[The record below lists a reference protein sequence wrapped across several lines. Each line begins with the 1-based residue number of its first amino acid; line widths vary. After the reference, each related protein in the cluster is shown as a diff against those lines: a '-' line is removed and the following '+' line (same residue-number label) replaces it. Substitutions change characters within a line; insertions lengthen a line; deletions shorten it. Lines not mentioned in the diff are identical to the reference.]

1 MKLSLA
7 YLCLFTLLISASCKK
22 GFLDPNPTDR
32 LSEENVWSSP
42 SLIEGLLIDNYK
54 CLSDG
59 FNNNFGIYNDNQ
71 MLASLSDEVVSVYE
85 GYEGRIIFMNG
96 QLNADNVES
105 ALFNKL
111 GWRNQYYY
119 VARANEFL
127 NRINDVTV
135 LTDDLKKTFTGEMKM
150 LRAYR
155 YFNLLKHFGGVPL
168 IDKPYTLGSDYK
180 SIKRSSIEETLNFIL
195 RDLDDAI
202 SLLPADAVNIGRIN
216 KSVAQALKSRVL
228 LYAASPLFNTTN
240 NGARWG
246 EAAAAAKAVIDG
258 GRYSLE
264 MNLEKYRLMFV
275 TYDPSSPEIIFA
287 KETTI
292 LSSPEYGSFELNPPV
307 SHGTT
312 GAGGLSYFTPSQQMV
327 DAYEMSN
334 GKPITDG
341 TSGYNSQD
349 PYKNRDPR
357 FYAFIYYHGAKLNNR
372 ALDYSVGGTD
382 RQFAVYGNPT
392 GYNMRKF
399 INETRF
405 NADATAISNVFV
417 NEATPWI
424 HIRYAEM
431 LLNYAEAINEA
442 EGPAKAFEPINL
454 IRRRAGMPDLP
465 GTLSQSDMRQRIR
478 NERRIELA
486 FEEHRYWDVRRWKI
500 AEETGNITVNGIK
513 ITKNTNGT
521 NTFEVVPAE
530 GPDIVN
536 ERIFLPHQYFW
547 PIMRSEILANPNIEQ
562 NPGY

>member
-1 MKLSLA
+1 MKILIINMF
-7 YLCLFTLLISASCKK
+7 LFIFLIFTSCKK
-22 GFLDPNPTDR
+22 DFLEPNPTDR
-32 LSEENVWSSP
+32 LSEDNVWNSP
-42 SLIEGLLIDNYK
+42 SLIEGLLLDNYK
-54 CLSDG
+54 SLSY
-59 FNNNFGIYNDNQ
+59 GIYSQGGVGDDNQ
-71 MLASLSDEVVSVYE
+71 MLASLSDEVVSIYE

-96 QLNADNVES
+96 QLNADNVENS
-105 ALFNKL
+105 RFNKL

-127 NRINDVTV
+127 NRINEVTV
-135 LTDDLKKTFTGEMKM
+135 LDEDRKKALTGEMKM

-168 IDKPYTLGSDYK
+168 IDKPYTLGIDYK
-180 SIKRSSIEETLNFIL
+180 NIKRSSIEETINFII
-195 RDLDDAI
+195 REFDEAI
-202 SLLPADAVNIGRIN
+202 ALLPIEAVERGRIN
-216 KSVAQALKSRVL
+216 KSIAQALKSRVL
-228 LYAASPLFNTTN
+228 LYVASPLYNAEN
-240 NGARWG
+240 NVAKWSD
-246 EAAAAAKAVIDG
+246 AAAAAKEVIDAG
-258 GRYSLE
+258 KYSLE
-264 MNLEKYRLMFV
+264 MNLEKYRQMFV
-275 TYDPSSPEIIFA
+275 IYSPSSPEIIFA
-287 KETTI
+287 KETSI
-292 LSSPEYGSFELNPPV
+292 LSSPEYGNSGLNPPV

-312 GAGGLSYFTPSQQMV
+312 GAGGLSYFTPTQQMV

-334 GKPITDG
+334 GKPISDMA
-341 TSGYNSQD
+341 SGYNSQD

-357 FYAFIYYHGAKLNNR
+357 FYAFIYHHGAKLNNR
-372 ALDYSVGGTD
+372 KLDYSVDGTD

-405 NADATAISNVFV
+405 NADATAIINPGM

-424 HIRYAEM
+424 HIRYAEI

-442 EGPAKAFEPINL
+442 EGPVNAFEPINL
-454 IRRRAGMPDLP
+454 IRQRAGMPDLP
-465 GTLSQSDMRQRIR
+465 TNLSQSEMRQRIS

-500 AEETGNITVNGIK
+500 AEETGNITVEGVK
-513 ITKNTNGT
+513 ITKDTNGT
-521 NTFEVVPAE
+521 DIFEIVPAE

-536 ERIFLPHQYFW
+536 KRTFLPYQYFW